1 MAYVAVSG
9 PGSASPAE
17 YDAARTAGR
26 WAAERGHVVV
36 CGGLGGVMEAAARG
50 ASEAGGVVVGLL
62 PGDTRAAANPYLT
75 AAIPTGLGE
84 MRNALLVRS
93 AHAVLCVG
101 GSWGTLSELALAVR
115 TGVPV
120 VALWTWRVA
129 PHEGTAAD
137 LERLTAVVSVDDA
150 LRALESVLG

>member
-17 YDAARTAGR
+17 YDAARAAGR

-93 AHAVLCVG
+93 AHVLLCVG
-101 GSWGTLSELALAVR
+101 GGWGTLSELALAVR
-115 TGVPV
+115 AGVPV
-120 VALWTWRVA
+120 IALQSWDPR
-129 PHEGTAAD
+129 PPGERGTADAPVVVRTLD
-137 LERLTAVVSVDDA
+137 EALEALDAA
-150 LRALESVLG
+150 LR